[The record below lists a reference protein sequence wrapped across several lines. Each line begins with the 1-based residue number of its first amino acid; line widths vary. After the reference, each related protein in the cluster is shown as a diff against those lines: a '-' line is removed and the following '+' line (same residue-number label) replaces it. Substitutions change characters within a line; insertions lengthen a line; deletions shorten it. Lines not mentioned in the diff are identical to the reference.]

1 MDEGDRTHPWF
12 PDQFWPYPIL
22 AMAVLIV
29 LGLLAFAG
37 QPLLEPGPAADPR
50 AAIIPRPEWYFLALF
65 QFAKL
70 GPALLTTI
78 VIPTALVTGLVLWP
92 VIDAW
97 VGPRLARRFGWRL
110 WPAPKRNVVTGT
122 IWAAG
127 LSIAAMLTLWAAF
140 APELCVAWPFNGPVC
155 GG

>member
-1 MDEGDRTHPWF
+1 MERKTHPWF
-12 PDQFWPYPIL
+12 PDQVWPYAVL
-22 AMAVLIV
+22 AMVALVM
-29 LGLLAFAG
+29 LGMFAAAG
-37 QPLLEPGPAADPR
+37 RQMLEPGQAADPR

-70 GPALLTTI
+70 GPPLLTTLL
-78 VIPTALVTGLVLWP
+78 IPAALVFGLVFWP

-97 VGPRLARRFGWRL
+97 LGPRLARRMRWRV
-110 WPAPKRNVVTGT
+110 WPAPKRNAITGT

-127 LSIAAMLTLWAAF
+127 LSVIGLLTVWAAF
-140 APELCVAWPFNGPVC
+140 APQLCIPWPLNGPVC